1 MKALN
6 VITLI
11 LVIVGGINWG
21 LVAMDFNLV
30 SALFGAD
37 TALTNIVYGLVGL
50 AALWQI
56 VPLLRSARS
65 GEVRAQANRV
75 SR

>member
-1 MKALN
+1 
-6 VITLI
+6 
-11 LVIVGGINWG
+11 
-21 LVAMDFNLV
+21 MDFNLV